1 MTKSN
6 PSISFN
12 NHGTL
17 YIFKV
22 SHNIFN
28 IVKREGGN
36 IKYLSLIIVTQSM
49 VFYLSIWL
57 YVTSEAANYK
67 NKMSKFYRQFSIRF
81 FAWSSDDFRKKSAKY
96 VEQFAKNF
104 S

>member
-36 IKYLSLIIVTQSM
+36 IKYLSLIIVTQKYGILF
-49 VFYLSIWL
+49 VYL
-57 YVTSEAANYK
+57 A
-67 NKMSKFYRQFSIRF
+67 M
-81 FAWSSDDFRKKSAKY
+81 
-96 VEQFAKNF
+96 
-104 S
+104 